1 MGSAHDIM
9 ETFACRDI
17 HARFSSFDGWECTP
31 VPSQNADSAYRITRN
46 YRGQRQ
52 NIYLV
57 VSLDPV
63 PSPAC
68 IHRLESLGR
77 DDRARKGACLL
88 VPQGTDISGVPSAIK
103 VLPMTAFGFVD
114 DELTWLTRKKGA
126 VRYATEP
133 APAAAPASATPATP
147 PSA

>member
-17 HARFSSFDGWECTP
+17 RARFSSFDGWECTP

-114 DELTWLTRKKGA
+114 DELTWLTKKKNTVHYSSGQ
-126 VRYATEP
+126 
-133 APAAAPASATPATP
+133 APATTTPPITQTTTSAT
-147 PSA
+147 